1 MQAKTD
7 KDHRFAPDPEEPD
20 FAALLGAMFPLPA
33 SMEPMLAGALVH
45 ALENPGTLVRPR
57 LVYRL
62 ASVYGMREKASLQL
76 AAALEYFHTA
86 SLLFDDLPCMDDA
99 LERRNA
105 PCTHLVFGQESAIL
119 AALALVNRAYALV
132 WQAVFASPQA
142 IQSRA
147 LSFIEQC
154 LGVTGLLNGQS
165 LDLHYAGLPQNRHT
179 TESIARGKT
188 VSLIRLTLVLP
199 AILGGAPEREL
210 RCLERIAL
218 YWGLSYQIVDD
229 LKDIIETAAQSGKTS
244 ARDRF
249 LGRPNMAEV
258 LGVEAATERLM
269 RLLELGDHAMRRLLE
284 YRPAVSVLAQLRSA
298 LEHELRRVIGHSG
311 LRQVQ
316 GARS

>member
-1 MQAKTD
+1 MQVKTKID
-7 KDHRFAPDPEEPD
+7 YRSLPDSGEPD

-45 ALENPGTLVRPR
+45 VLENPGTLVRPR
-57 LVYRL
+57 LVYRM
-62 ASVYGMREKASLQL
+62 ASAYGMEEKASAQL

-86 SLLFDDLPCMDDA
+86 SLLFDDLPCMDNA

-105 PCTHLVFGQESAIL
+105 PCAHLVFGQESAIL
-119 AALALVNRAYALV
+119 AALALVNRAYALA
-132 WQAVFASPQA
+132 WQAVFASPGATQA
-142 IQSRA
+142 RA
-147 LSFIEQC
+147 LAFLEQC

-165 LDLHYAGLPQNRHT
+165 LDLHYVGLPQNRQT
-179 TESIARGKT
+179 TELIARGKT

-199 AILGGAPEREL
+199 AMLGGAAEREL

-244 ARDRF
+244 SRDRL

-258 LGVEAATERLM
+258 LGVEAATERLA
-269 RLLELGDHAMRRLLE
+269 RLLKLGDHAMRSLLDH
-284 YRPAVSVLAQLRSA
+284 RPGVSFLEQLRAA
-298 LEHELRRVIGHSG
+298 LEHELARVIQHSS
-311 LRQVQ
+311 LRQAQ
-316 GARS
+316 GAS

>member
-1 MQAKTD
+1 MQAKT
-7 KDHRFAPDPEEPD
+7 KIDHRSTPDSGEPD
-20 FAALLGAMFPLPA
+20 FAALLGTMFPLPA

-45 ALENPGTLVRPR
+45 VLENPGSLVRPR
-57 LVYRL
+57 LVYRM
-62 ASVYGMREKASLQL
+62 ASVYGTKEKAAGQL

-105 PCTHLVFGQESAIL
+105 PCAHLVFGQESAIL

-132 WQAVFASPQA
+132 WQAVSDSAPTTQA
-142 IQSRA
+142 RA
-147 LSFIEQC
+147 LAFLEQC

-165 LDLHYAGLPQNRHT
+165 LDLHYAGMPQNRQT

-199 AILGGAPEREL
+199 AMLGGAPEREL

-218 YWGLSYQIVDD
+218 FWGLSYQIVDD

-244 ARDRF
+244 SRDRL
-249 LGRPNMAEV
+249 LGRPNMGEV
-258 LGVEAATERLM
+258 LGVEAAIERLA
-269 RLLELGDHAMRRLLE
+269 RLLELGDHALHRLLE
-284 YRPAVSVLAQLRSA
+284 YRPGVSILVQLRAA
-298 LEHELRRVIGHSG
+298 LEHELARVIGHSG
-311 LRQVQ
+311 LRLEQE
-316 GARS
+316 AS